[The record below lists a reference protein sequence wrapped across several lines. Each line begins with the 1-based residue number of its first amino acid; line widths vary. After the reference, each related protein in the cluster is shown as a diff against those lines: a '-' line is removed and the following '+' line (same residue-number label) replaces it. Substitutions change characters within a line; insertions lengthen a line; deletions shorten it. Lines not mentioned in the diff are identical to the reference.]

1 MAIVSNNIA
10 IDNNSTVSI
19 SSNAIV
25 ILPRE
30 SNSRIELAADKN
42 IAVATTT
49 IATPSTS
56 ATTTVAT
63 VATTYTSTAETA
75 STDAVLPPTVAEDEA
90 TKDLISNK
98 TNNGLEVKDNS
109 EEDNNMDEIV
119 KATSCL
125 IENFSEKKS
134 ALFV

>member
-1 MAIVSNNIA
+1 MSNNIA
-10 IDNNSTVSI
+10 IDNNSAVSI

-49 IATPSTS
+49 IATPSTSTS

>member
-1 MAIVSNNIA
+1 MSNNIA

-56 ATTTVAT
+56 TSATTTVAT

-90 TKDLISNK
+90 TKDLISN
-98 TNNGLEVKDNS
+98 NGLEVKDNS

>member
-1 MAIVSNNIA
+1 MSNNIA

-56 ATTTVAT
+56 AVAT

>member
-1 MAIVSNNIA
+1 MSNNIA

>member
-1 MAIVSNNIA
+1 MSNNIA

-56 ATTTVAT
+56 TSATTT